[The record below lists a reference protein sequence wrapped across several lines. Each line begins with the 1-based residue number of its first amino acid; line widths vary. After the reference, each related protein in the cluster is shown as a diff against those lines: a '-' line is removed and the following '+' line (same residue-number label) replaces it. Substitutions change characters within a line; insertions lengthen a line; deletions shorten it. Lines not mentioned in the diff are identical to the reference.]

1 MTTGPASLRQFA
13 SMAVVL
19 GCFGLIVAAHFGVGM
34 TGSRILAHGGEATG
48 DAVGEATDE
57 TTGSLGH
64 IGAGRAAPELSD
76 EDRFRIY
83 EGVMRMPDA
92 PEADASGPDE
102 AETLADD
109 IEMRDLPLSV
119 VRRLPQVE
127 GYKFAKFDDRIV
139 VINPSSRLVVAM
151 IPRYKLM
158 P

>member
-1 MTTGPASLRQFA
+1 MTTGPASLRHFA

-19 GCFGLIVAAHFGVGM
+19 ACFGLIVAAHYGVGM
-34 TGSRILAHGGEATG
+34 TGNRILAHGG
-48 DAVGEATDE
+48 DEATDE
-57 TTGSLGH
+57 TTGSLGR

-92 PEADASGPDE
+92 PVADESGPDE

-109 IEMRDLPLSV
+109 VEMQDLPLSV

-139 VINPSSRLVVAM
+139 VVNPSSRLVVAM